1 MLKGHWFG
9 PYAGTH
15 SGNIIAEF
23 DEIGGN
29 LAGTVTAYPGDPVP
43 PAFTA
48 VTIPTGRET
57 FEAVVPLQ
65 PIDFRTGNPVPWAMI
80 AGQHPGLN
88 MSRVADTKW
97 SSHGAATSPADH
109 FERRRYVAENEEAR
123 GKKYLEA
130 IDLPASERAQVMT
143 ELRMMGITAG
153 SLFPG
158 LDGVCE
164 QLREQNFDL

>member
-1 MLKGHWFG
+1 MVPQQGLLTISNVDDIEG
-9 PYAGTH
+9 Y
-15 SGNIIAEF
+15 IAE
-23 DEIGGN
+23 
-29 LAGTVTAYPGDPVP
+29 
-43 PAFTA
+43 
-48 VTIPTGRET
+48 
-57 FEAVVPLQ
+57 
-65 PIDFRTGNPVPWAMI
+65 
-80 AGQHPGLN
+80 H
-88 MSRVADTKW
+88 
-97 SSHGAATSPADH
+97 
-109 FERRRYVAENEEAR
+109 EEAR

>member
-1 MLKGHWFG
+1 L
-9 PYAGTH
+9 
-15 SGNIIAEF
+15 
-23 DEIGGN
+23 D
-29 LAGTVTAYPGDPVP
+29 
-43 PAFTA
+43 
-48 VTIPTGRET
+48 
-57 FEAVVPLQ
+57 
-65 PIDFRTGNPVPWAMI
+65 
-80 AGQHPGLN
+80 
-88 MSRVADTKW
+88 DTKW